1 MENVKF
7 SVLATLSQPTE
18 MNYSIY

>member
-7 SVLATLSQPTE
+7 SVLAMLSQPTE